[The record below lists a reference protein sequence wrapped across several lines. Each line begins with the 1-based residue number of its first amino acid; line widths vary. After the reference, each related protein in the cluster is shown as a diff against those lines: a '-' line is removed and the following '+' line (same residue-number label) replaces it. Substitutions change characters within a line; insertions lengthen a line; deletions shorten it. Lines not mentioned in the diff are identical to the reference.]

1 MFTCQASKG
10 LGSATRLR
18 MGTYSTEGLRARST
32 PKSAHGSSLP
42 TSYRPA
48 IAPRHTA
55 EVAVEQPPQRRR
67 GRGSIFVDWLAVM
80 VVFLSSHFPLCN
92 EHTVTP

>member
-18 MGTYSTEGLRARST
+18 MEAYSTERLSGPSS
-32 PKSAHGSSLP
+32 PKSAHGSSLA

-48 IAPRHTA
+48 IGPCHTA
-55 EVAVEQPPQRRR
+55 ELAVEQPPQRRR

-92 EHTVTP
+92 EHAVTP